1 MLSVQANHANDTA
14 NRIADKPSLFYT
26 NGLLSVEDTL
36 MRRAFVL
43 PVVIAALT
51 AFAGSASAC
60 PFMDR
65 TAKTEKPT
73 TVAESTGEQTKPKT
87 DG

>member
-1 MLSVQANHANDTA
+1 
-14 NRIADKPSLFYT
+14 
-26 NGLLSVEDTL
+26 
-36 MRRAFVL
+36 MRRAFIL
-43 PVVIAALT
+43 PVVVAAMA
-51 AFAGSASAC
+51 AFAGSAAAC

-73 TVAESTGEQTKPKT
+73 TVADGAGEHTKPKT

>member
-1 MLSVQANHANDTA
+1 
-14 NRIADKPSLFYT
+14 
-26 NGLLSVEDTL
+26 
-36 MRRAFVL
+36 MRRAFIL
-43 PVVIAALT
+43 PVIIAGLA
-51 AFAGSASAC
+51 AFSGSAVAC

-73 TVAESTGEQTKPKT
+73 TVADSAGEQTKPKT